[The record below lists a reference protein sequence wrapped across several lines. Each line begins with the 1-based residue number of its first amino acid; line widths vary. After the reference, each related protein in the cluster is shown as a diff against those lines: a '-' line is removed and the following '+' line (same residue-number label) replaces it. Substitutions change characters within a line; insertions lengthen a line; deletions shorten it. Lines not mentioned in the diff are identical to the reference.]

1 MIPDRWREGEIAVIG
16 LARSGA
22 AAVRWLTGHGL
33 RVYGSDASDTPELR
47 QSIAQIEGATV
58 ELGGHDLERIRAATA
73 VVVSPGVPPDAP
85 PVRAARDAGVEV
97 VSEIDLGARTLDDAQ
112 LIVVTGT
119 NGKTTTTGL
128 IAHLLQCAGV
138 PSVAAGDIGRPLTD
152 VANDPSRPSWI
163 AVEVSSFQLHDS
175 PHLTPDIGV
184 VTNLAPDH
192 LDRYPSVDAY
202 YADKRLLFRNA
213 SVASVWVLNGDDEAV
228 LKLQEGRAGTVRR
241 FSLTGPADA
250 WYDRGADVLRLGADT
265 VIGRDELPLLG
276 DHNVA
281 NALAA
286 LLAVHAAGVAA
297 DRLAAGLGTF
307 RPPAHRLEPVRTV
320 GDVEWIND
328 SKATNVAAAAVALR
342 AMVRPFVLIAGGH
355 PKGESFA
362 PLAPLL
368 RPHCRSVVAYGEAAA
383 ELAEALTDAAPVTRV
398 DRFDDAV
405 ARAGAAA
412 RAGDVVLLSPACA
425 SYDQFRNFEE
435 RGELFRRLVAER

>member
-1 MIPDRWREGEIAVIG
+1 MIPERWREGEIAVIG

-33 RVYGSDASDTPELR
+33 RVYGSDAGDTADLR
-47 QSIAQIEGATV
+47 QSVAQLTGAA
-58 ELGGHDLERIRAATA
+58 LQFGGHDLDRIRAAAA

-85 PVRAARDAGVEV
+85 PVAAARDAGVEV
-97 VSEIDLGARTLDDAQ
+97 VSEIDLGARTLDGAH
-112 LIVVTGT
+112 LVVVTGT

-128 IAHLLQCAGV
+128 IAHLLQEAGV
-138 PSVAAGDIGRPLTD
+138 PSVAAGNIGRPLTD
-152 VANDPSRPSWI
+152 VANDPAHPEWI

-192 LDRYPSVDAY
+192 LDRYPSVEAY

-213 SVASVWVLNGDDEAV
+213 TAASVWVLNGDDDAV
-228 LKLQEGRAGTVRR
+228 LELARGSAGTVRR
-241 FSLTGPADA
+241 FSVAGSADA
-250 WYDRGADVLRLGADT
+250 CYDRAANVLRLDREPGIA
-265 VIGRDELPLLG
+265 RDELPLLG

-286 LLAVHAAGVAA
+286 ILAAHAAGVAA
-297 DRLAAGLGTF
+297 DRLAAGLRTF
-307 RPPAHRLEPVRTV
+307 RPPVHRLEPVRTV

-328 SKATNVAAAAVALR
+328 SKATNVAAAAMALR
-342 AMVRPFVLIAGGH
+342 AMVRPFVLIVGGH

-362 PLAPLL
+362 ALAPLL
-368 RPHCRSVVAYGEAAA
+368 QPHCRAVVAYGEAGAD
-383 ELAEALTDAAPVTRV
+383 LAEALADAVPMAVV

-405 ARAGAAA
+405 ARAAAA
-412 RAGDVVLLSPACA
+412 AQPGDAVLLSPACA
-425 SYDQFRNFEE
+425 SFDQFRNFEE
-435 RGELFRRLVAER
+435 RGERFRRLVAEY